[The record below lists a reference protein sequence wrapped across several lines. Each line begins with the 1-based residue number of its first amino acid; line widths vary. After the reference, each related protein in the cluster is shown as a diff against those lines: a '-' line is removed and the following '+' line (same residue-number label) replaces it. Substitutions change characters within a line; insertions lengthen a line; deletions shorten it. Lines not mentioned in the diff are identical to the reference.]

1 MRDAKRFRD
10 LKKGN
15 RLWIINN
22 VTMDIE
28 ETKLLKSETEYYS
41 GDFYIYVESV
51 PDYPIRVNPDSSVD
65 NLRTIWLDSEKAKQH
80 ILGIVKRKWKQTVEK
95 LNFLI
100 DEEKRLN
107 DLIQKYES

>member
-15 RLWIINN
+15 RLWIINGSE
-22 VTMDIE
+22 IE
-28 ETKLLKSETEYYS
+28 ETKLLKSKIDCM
-41 GDFYIYVESV
+41 GLFIYIEADPNFPIHVDPDASV
-51 PDYPIRVNPDSSVD
+51 NKSKTV
-65 NLRTIWLDSEKAKQH
+65 WLDSEKAKQH
-80 ILGIVKRKWKQTVEK
+80 ILEIIRRKWKQTVEQ

>member
-15 RLWIINN
+15 RLWIINGSE
-22 VTMDIE
+22 IE
-28 ETKLLKSETEYYS
+28 ETKLLKSEIDY
-41 GDFYIYVESV
+41 GIGFYIYIEADPNFPIPVDPDASV
-51 PDYPIRVNPDSSVD
+51 NNSKTV
-65 NLRTIWLDSEKAKQH
+65 WLDNEKAKQH
-80 ILGIVKRKWKQTVEK
+80 ILEIIKRKWKQTVEQ

>member
-15 RLWIINN
+15 RLWIINGLE
-22 VTMDIE
+22 IK
-28 ETKLLKSETEYYS
+28 ETKLLKSEIDWS
-41 GDFYIYVESV
+41 MGFYIYIESYSNFPIPV
-51 PDYPIRVNPDSSVD
+51 DPDASVN
-65 NLRTIWLDSEKAKQH
+65 NLKTVWLDSEKAKQH
-80 ILGIVKRKWKQTVEK
+80 ILEIIKRKWKQTVEQ

>member
-15 RLWIINN
+15 RLWIINGSK
-22 VTMDIE
+22 IE
-28 ETKLLKSETEYYS
+28 ETKVLKSEMDW
-41 GDFYIYVESV
+41 GRGFYIYIEADPNFPIPVDPDASV
-51 PDYPIRVNPDSSVD
+51 NNSKTV
-65 NLRTIWLDSEKAKQH
+65 WLDNEKAKQH
-80 ILGIVKRKWKQTVEK
+80 ILEIIKRKWKQTVEQ

>member
-15 RLWIINN
+15 RLWIINGSE
-22 VTMDIE
+22 IE
-28 ETKLLKSETEYYS
+28 ETKLLKSEMDWSS
-41 GDFYIYVESV
+41 GFYYIYLEADPNFPIPVAPDASV
-51 PDYPIRVNPDSSVD
+51 NKSK
-65 NLRTIWLDSEKAKQH
+65 TIWLDNEKAKQY
-80 ILGIVKRKWKQTVEK
+80 ILEIIKRKWKQTVEQ

>member
-15 RLWIINN
+15 RLWIINGSE
-22 VTMDIE
+22 IE
-28 ETKLLKSETEYYS
+28 ETKLLKSEMDWS
-41 GDFYIYVESV
+41 MGFYIYIEADPNFPIPVDPDASV
-51 PDYPIRVNPDSSVD
+51 NNSKTV
-65 NLRTIWLDSEKAKQH
+65 WLDSEKAKQH
-80 ILGIVKRKWKQTVEK
+80 ILEIIKRKWKQTVEQ

-107 DLIQKYES
+107 DLIQKYGG

>member
-15 RLWIINN
+15 KLWIINESE
-22 VTMDIE
+22 IE
-28 ETKLLKSETEYYS
+28 ETKLLKSEVDWS
-41 GDFYIYVESV
+41 RCSFYIYLESDPNFPIQV
-51 PDYPIRVNPDSSVD
+51 DPDASVNNSK
-65 NLRTIWLDSEKAKQH
+65 TIWLDNEKAKQH
-80 ILGIVKRKWKQTVEK
+80 ILEIIKRKWKQTVEQ

>member
-15 RLWIINN
+15 RLWIFNGSE
-22 VTMDIE
+22 IE
-28 ETKLLKSETEYYS
+28 ETKLLKSEMGS
-41 GDFYIYVESV
+41 MGFYIYVESDPNFPIPV
-51 PDYPIRVNPDSSVD
+51 DPDASVNKSKTV
-65 NLRTIWLDSEKAKQH
+65 WLDSEKAKQY
-80 ILGIVKRKWKQTVEK
+80 ILEIIKRKWKQTVEQ

-107 DLIQKYES
+107 DLIQKYGG